1 MVALIAGVIIGK
13 KAKGLFAM
21 AFYSFVSMAI
31 ASLLY
36 NLHLYET
43 KMINMHKFVQEMVAG
58 GFVALP
64 FICFC
69 IALIS
74 SCF

>member
-1 MVALIAGVIIGK
+1 
-13 KAKGLFAM
+13 M

-43 KMINMHKFVQEMVAG
+43 LMINMHKFVQEMVAG

-64 FICFC
+64 FID
-69 IALIS
+69 LIQMVPKNYGTNNGS
-74 SCF
+74 FHKTYL